1 MHLAARKTYD
11 SRAQP
16 LHSRLANKQRLCR
29 RGAAA
34 TESALKADRNV
45 RGQPS
50 CHIVTRLMSN
60 RQKNKRHR
68 EEVSRPPGNM
78 SQQKTPTA
86 VITSQLCPEAEYTC
100 HIRAYQ
106 QQNQN
111 YYGNSLPP
119 RGSGATGP
127 VRAQAGHLVS
137 MFLKK

>member
-1 MHLAARKTYD
+1 
-11 SRAQP
+11 
-16 LHSRLANKQRLCR
+16 
-29 RGAAA
+29 
-34 TESALKADRNV
+34 
-45 RGQPS
+45 
-50 CHIVTRLMSN
+50 MSN
-60 RQKNKRHR
+60 RLKNKRHR

-127 VRAQAGHLVS
+127 VRAQAGHLVVLVS
-137 MFLKK
+137 TVSLSLY

>member
-1 MHLAARKTYD
+1 M
-11 SRAQP
+11 SGGNQ
-16 LHSRLANKQRLCR
+16 
-29 RGAAA
+29 G
-34 TESALKADRNV
+34 
-45 RGQPS
+45 
-50 CHIVTRLMSN
+50 CHIDTRLMSN

-127 VRAQAGHLVS
+127 VRAQAGHLVAIGRS
-137 MFLKK
+137 RLPARVKFRYHFTVHFI

>member
-1 MHLAARKTYD
+1 
-11 SRAQP
+11 
-16 LHSRLANKQRLCR
+16 
-29 RGAAA
+29 
-34 TESALKADRNV
+34 
-45 RGQPS
+45 
-50 CHIVTRLMSN
+50 MSN

-127 VRAQAGHLVS
+127 VRAQAGHLV
-137 MFLKK
+137 LKKQSATKLNGIFCYCFFVVGDPVKKRG